1 MGAGRRLLLGFDEM
15 KRETE
20 MRVIK
25 EKNMFEFGEKI
36 GILCGLL
43 LCVIRCIK
51 F

>member
-1 MGAGRRLLLGFDEM
+1 MGVGRRLLLGFDEM

-20 MRVIK
+20 MRGIK
-25 EKNMFEFGEKI
+25 ENNMLEFGEKI
-36 GILCGLL
+36 RILCGLL